1 MIVSWPVVWMEAC
14 AHWMNC
20 RNPSVASARV
30 SGVETIAE
38 VINVNLYQNA
48 VRKRVT
54 EQENIVNITYF
65 CSKTKNILFIICFDD
80 EEKNM
85 IFFHAVTCM
94 NPSESVNQSNYQLG
108 QRKFSNT
115 SAQNPPP
122 ACSTQYSMNIWL
134 KGSCPPWLS
143 CNLEARV
150 SKRVF
155 KRLTSF
161 RYQQLC
167 R

>member
-1 MIVSWPVVWMEAC
+1 
-14 AHWMNC
+14 MNC

-38 VINVNLYQNA
+38 VINVNLYQKA

-122 ACSTQYSMNIWL
+122 ACSTQYSMNI
-134 KGSCPPWLS
+134 
-143 CNLEARV
+143 
-150 SKRVF
+150 
-155 KRLTSF
+155 
-161 RYQQLC
+161 
-167 R
+167 